1 MTSKNYRNA
10 LLFIG
15 LCWGLVSAPTAMAQP
30 PAPALVTLPLA
41 ALAQG
46 KKVTVLQQGHPDS
59 DLSWTIEPHYAAQ
72 QAKLQVR
79 YLTSPATPPG
89 SQLLVAMDG
98 QIVGAVTLNPELP
111 RGSFTVLLGHQAFA
125 AGVHHLV
132 LRLIP
137 GPVAG
142 GGPAA
147 ATSAWTQI
155 DFTASQLS
163 YAQQVIPWR
172 HLDFSHLPGM
182 LQESA
187 QQGSL
192 PLPMQFYG
200 VANTTLLRAGQ
211 EAVAGVALRSPAAV
225 KVDAHA
231 TASLAGAAPQQA
243 ANGLRVSAALGVAS
257 AIPPSLL
264 PQTPITGPTILL
276 EHDPDNA
283 LGVTIL
289 FTGKTDAEILQA
301 AQAFAVNRTV
311 LPLGDRW
318 NVVNE
323 GDDLSD
329 ASFGPKDAVYPG
341 EPITLHDLQGPA
353 AASTVPHS
361 TATISFWMPG
371 GLFAS
376 RQSNLKMALTMAT
389 QSLQTSSDKPIIT
402 VLANHHWISEWKLTP
417 GVANYQTTI
426 PFTALVAGDNRVT
439 FHIVGGKVSVFPN
452 STIQLPA
459 AHRYAVLPDL
469 SLFQRTGF
477 PLVANGTG
485 KHLSVWYANGPLS
498 DWSAGL
504 TLFGRLAQA
513 SHSPLPD
520 ARATFSMPT
529 TRNVLAVGTAASI
542 PAQWLSASPLVPK
555 NMGIQWRVST
565 RHGTSPWLGA
575 TNHLAPAY
583 LIESPTPYPGEVA
596 VTFLASSEAG
606 LKTAAWHLVEMPN
619 WNGLHGDLAWE
630 TGSGTFPSTLV
641 GSHFLYGSRNS
652 GWFWIFLFS
661 VKPWL
666 WVLAGVAAVLFAAL
680 VVWTYT
686 LRKKA
691 QWRAE
696 EAV

>member
-1 MTSKNYRNA
+1 MTQKYRNA

-15 LCWGLVSAPTAMAQP
+15 LWWGLVSAPVAMAQP
-30 PAPALVTLPLA
+30 PAPALVTLPLS

-46 KKVTVLQQGHPDS
+46 KKVTVLHQGHADS

-79 YLTSPATPPG
+79 YLTSPDTTPG

-132 LRLIP
+132 LRVMP

-192 PLPMQFYG
+192 PLPMRFYG

-211 EAVAGVALRSPAAV
+211 EAVAGVALRSTAAV
-225 KVDAHA
+225 KVDARLSA
-231 TASLAGAAPQQA
+231 TPVPQPQNQGLAVAAVLGLASVLPASLQPQA
-243 ANGLRVSAALGVAS
+243 
-257 AIPPSLL
+257 
-264 PQTPITGPTILL
+264 PITGPTILL
-276 EHDPDNA
+276 EHDPENS
-283 LGVTIL
+283 LGVIL
-289 FTGKTDAEILQA
+289 VFTGTTDAQILQA

-311 LPLGDRW
+311 LPSGQRWRVAGDTALGA
-318 NVVNE
+318 V
-323 GDDLSD
+323 
-329 ASFGPKDAVYPG
+329 AFGPKNAIYPG
-341 EPITLHDLQGPA
+341 QTIPLHDLQGPA
-353 AASTVPHS
+353 AASAVPRS

-389 QSLQTSSDKPIIT
+389 QPLQNASDKPIIT

-426 PFTALVAGDNRVT
+426 PFTALVAGENRVT
-439 FHIVGGKVSVFPN
+439 FHIVDGKVSVFPN

-469 SLFQRTGF
+469 ALFQRTGF

-485 KHLSVWYANGPLS
+485 KHLSVWYANGASS

-542 PAQWLSASPLVPK
+542 PAQWLSASPFVPRK
-555 NMGIQWRVST
+555 MGIQWQVST
-565 RHGTSPWLGA
+565 RHGASPWLGA
-575 TNHLAPAY
+575 TSNLAPAY
-583 LIESPTPYPGEVA
+583 LIESPTPYEGEVA
-596 VTFLASSEAG
+596 VTFLASSEAA

-630 TGSGTFPSTLV
+630 TGSGTFSSTLV

-666 WVLAGVAAVLFAAL
+666 WVLAGGAAVLFATL
-680 VVWTYT
+680 VVWIYT